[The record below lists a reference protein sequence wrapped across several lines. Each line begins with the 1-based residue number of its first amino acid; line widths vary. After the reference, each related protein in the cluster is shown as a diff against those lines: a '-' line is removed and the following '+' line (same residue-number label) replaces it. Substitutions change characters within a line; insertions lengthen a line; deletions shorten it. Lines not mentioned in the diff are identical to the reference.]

1 MLPNLSNA
9 VKAYMQPLT
18 LVKITKGLVDY
29 VETEIETVIKTR
41 GVRQPLPPQEL
52 EILQRGQRA
61 WKWECLHLLPN
72 VDLKP
77 DDVVKFK
84 GAKYRVKEKYD
95 CTEYGYIEYLIAQDF
110 EDEEIESSESSES
123 I

>member
-1 MLPNLSNA
+1 MLPNLSNPIR
-9 VKAYMQPLT
+9 AYMQKLT
-18 LVKITKGLVDY
+18 LVKITKGIDDY
-29 VETEIETVIKTR
+29 ENKEIETVINTR

-77 DDVVKFK
+77 DDVVKYK
-84 GAKYRVKEKYD
+84 GVKYRVKEKYD
-95 CTEYGYIEYLIAQDF
+95 CSEYGYIEYLIAQDF
-110 EDEEIESSESSES
+110 EEKEEESSSSES

>member
-1 MLPNLSNA
+1 MLPNLSSA

-29 VETEIETVIKTR
+29 IETEIETVIKTR

-61 WKWECLHLLPN
+61 WRWECLHLLPN
-72 VDLKP
+72 VNLKP
-77 DDVVKFK
+77 DDVVRFQ
-84 GAKYRVKEKYD
+84 GVKYRVKEKYN
-95 CTEYGYIEYLIAQDF
+95 CSEYGYIEYLIAEDF
-110 EDEEIESSESSES
+110 EDKQEESSESSES

>member
-1 MLPNLSNA
+1 MLPNVSGP

-41 GVRQPLPPQEL
+41 GVRQPFPPQEL
-52 EILQRGQRA
+52 QIMQEGQRA

-77 DDVVKFK
+77 DDVVKYK
-84 GAKYRVKEKYD
+84 GTRYRVKEKYD
-95 CTEYGYIEYLIAQDF
+95 CSEYGYIEYLIAEDF
-110 EDEEIESSESSES
+110 EEKEIESSESSES